1 MTLALKDLRP
11 EFQPMFRL
19 AWPVVLSEIGW
30 MMMGIVDTIMVGRV
44 SPEAIGGVSIGS
56 VLHFTVAVFGMGV
69 LLGLDTLV
77 SQAFGGR
84 QLNECHA
91 WLLHAVYLCFGLLV
105 PLTLLLLLF
114 LPLLPAWGIH
124 PAILRETIPYF
135 RALIWGLL
143 PLLLFSSF
151 RRYLQAMNQVKP
163 ILFAMISANLV
174 NAFGNWVLIFG
185 KLGAPEMGAEGA
197 GWSTTLSRVYMMA
210 VLLAAIVWHERRER
224 TGLWKTSLKFEL
236 ARIRRLLSLGCPAAM
251 QTVLEVGVFA
261 AATALAGRL
270 TPVALAAHQIAMQV
284 ASLTFMVP
292 LGMASAGAVRV
303 GQALGRHDPAAAER
317 SGWMALVLGAG
328 FMGLAGLGLL
338 SLPHVVVRIFTVDAA
353 VISLGASLLLLAA
366 VFQLFDGVQVVAT
379 GILRGTGD
387 TQTPMV
393 CNFIGHWLIG
403 LPVSYVFCFQMGWG
417 VFGLWIGLSLG
428 LILVGAVLL
437 WVWSRRVVSLKRT
450 WGAAV
455 TEVGP

>member
-1 MTLALKDLRP
+1 
-11 EFQPMFRL
+11 MFKL

-30 MMMGIVDTIMVGRV
+30 MMMGVVDTIMVGRV

-84 QLNECHA
+84 RLDECHA
-91 WLLHAVYLCFGLLV
+91 WLLHGVYLSFGLLV

-114 LPLLPAWGIH
+114 FPLLPTWGIH
-124 PAILRETIPYF
+124 PAVLREAIPYLK
-135 RALIWGLL
+135 AVNWGLL
-143 PLLLFSSF
+143 PLLLFCSC

-163 ILFAMISANLV
+163 ILFAMISANLM

-185 KLGAPEMGAEGA
+185 KLGALAMGAEGA
-197 GWSTTLSRVYMMA
+197 GWSTTLSRIYMMA
-210 VLLAAIVWHERRER
+210 VLLVAIVWHERSTR
-224 TGLWKTSLKFEL
+224 TGLWRTPLKLEL
-236 ARIRRLLSLGCPAAM
+236 VRIWRLLRLGCPAAI
-251 QTVLEVGVFA
+251 QITLEVGVFA

-270 TPVALAAHQIAMQV
+270 IPVALAAHQIAMQI

-303 GQALGRHDPAAAER
+303 GQALGRHDPEAAEH

-338 SLPHVVVRIFTVDAA
+338 LMPRVIMRIFTVDDS
-353 VISLGASLLLLAA
+353 VITLGASLLLLAA
-366 VFQLFDGVQVVAT
+366 VFQLFDGIQVVAT

-387 TQTPMV
+387 TRTPMV

-403 LPVSYVFCFQMGWG
+403 LPVGYVFCFLMGWG
-417 VFGLWIGLSLG
+417 VFGLWIGLSAG
-428 LILVGAVLL
+428 LILVGLVLL
-437 WVWSRRVVSLKRT
+437 RVWSRKVVSLKRT
-450 WGAAV
+450 WGVAV
-455 TEVGP
+455 PEAVP

>member
-1 MTLALKDLRP
+1 
-11 EFQPMFRL
+11 MFKL

-30 MMMGIVDTIMVGRV
+30 MMMGVVDTIMVGRV

-84 QLNECHA
+84 RLDECHA
-91 WLLHAVYLCFGLLV
+91 WLLHGVYLSFGLLV

-114 LPLLPAWGIH
+114 FPLLPVWGID
-124 PAILRETIPYF
+124 PAVLQQTFPYF
-135 RALIWGLL
+135 TALLWGLL
-143 PLLLFSSF
+143 PLLLFCSF
-151 RRYLQAMNQVKP
+151 RRYLQAVNQVKP

-174 NAFGNWVLIFG
+174 NAFGNWILIFG
-185 KLGAPEMGAEGA
+185 KLGAPAMGAEGA

-210 VLLAAIVWHERRER
+210 VLLVAIIWHERRER
-224 TGLWKTSLKFEL
+224 MGLWQTRLKLEP
-236 ARIRRLLSLGCPAAM
+236 ARLGRLLRLGCPAAM
-251 QTVLEVGVFA
+251 QIVLEVGVFA

-303 GQALGRHDPAAAER
+303 GQALGRHDLEAAEH
-317 SGWMALVLGAG
+317 SGWMALMLGAG

-338 SLPHVVVRIFTVDAA
+338 SIPRIIMRIFTVDVA
-353 VISLGASLLLLAA
+353 VISVGASLLLLAA
-366 VFQLFDGVQVVAT
+366 VFQLFDGVQVVTT

-387 TQTPMV
+387 TRTPMV
-393 CNFIGHWLIG
+393 CNLIGHWLIG
-403 LPVSYVFCFQMGWG
+403 LPVGYMFCFLMGWG
-417 VFGLWIGLSLG
+417 VLGLWIGLSLG

-450 WGAAV
+450 WGAVVASSS
-455 TEVGP
+455 GCP

>member
-1 MTLALKDLRP
+1 
-11 EFQPMFRL
+11 
-19 AWPVVLSEIGW
+19 
-30 MMMGIVDTIMVGRV
+30 MMMGVVDTIMVGRV

-56 VLHFTVAVFGMGV
+56 VLHFTVAVFGMGM

-91 WLLHAVYLCFGLLV
+91 WLLHGVFLSFGLLV
-105 PLTLLLLLF
+105 PLTLFLLLF
-114 LPLLPAWGIH
+114 FPLLPVWGIH
-124 PAILRETIPYF
+124 PAVLPETIPYF

-143 PLLLFSSF
+143 PLLLVSSF
-151 RRYLQAMNQVKP
+151 RHYLQAMNQVKP
-163 ILFAMISANLV
+163 ILFATISANLV

-185 KLGAPEMGAEGA
+185 NLGAPALGAEGA
-197 GWSTTLSRVYMMA
+197 GWSTTLARVYMMA
-210 VLLAAIVWHERRER
+210 VLLVAILWHESRKH
-224 TGLWKTSLKFEL
+224 TGLWQTPLRLEL
-236 ARIRRLLSLGCPAAM
+236 ARIRRLVALGSPAAM
-251 QTVLEVGVFA
+251 QTMLEVGVFA
-261 AATALAGRL
+261 IATALAGQL
-270 TPVALAAHQIAMQV
+270 IPAALAAHQIAMQV

-303 GQALGRHDPAAAER
+303 GQALGRHDPEGAER
-317 SGWMALVLGAG
+317 SGWMALALGAG
-328 FMGLAGLGLL
+328 FMGLAGLGLVFMR
-338 SLPHVVVRIFTVDAA
+338 HVIMRIFTVDAA
-353 VISLGASLLLLAA
+353 VISLGASLLSLAA
-366 VFQLFDGVQVVAT
+366 VFQLFDGIQVVAT

-387 TQTPMV
+387 TRTPMV

-450 WGAAV
+450 WGTAV

>member
-1 MTLALKDLRP
+1 
-11 EFQPMFRL
+11 MFKL

-30 MMMGIVDTIMVGRV
+30 MMMGVVDTIMVGRV

-56 VLHFTVAVFGMGV
+56 VLYFTVAVFGMGV

-84 QLNECHA
+84 RLDECHA
-91 WLLHAVYLCFGLLV
+91 WLLHGVCLSFGLLV
-105 PLTLLLLLF
+105 PLTFLLLLF
-114 LPLLPAWGIH
+114 FPLLPAWGIH
-124 PAILRETIPYF
+124 PVVLREAIPYLK
-135 RALIWGLL
+135 ALVWGLL
-143 PLLLFSSF
+143 PLLLFCSF

-163 ILFAMISANLV
+163 ILFAMISANLM

-185 KLGAPEMGAEGA
+185 KLGAPAMGAEGA
-197 GWSTTLSRVYMMA
+197 GWSTTLSRVYMMV
-210 VLLAAIVWHERRER
+210 VLLVAIVWHESREG
-224 TGLWKTSLKFEL
+224 TGLWQTPLTLEP
-236 ARIRRLLSLGCPAAM
+236 ARIWRLLGLGFPAAM
-251 QTVLEVGVFA
+251 QITLEVGVFA

-270 TPVALAAHQIAMQV
+270 IPVALAAHQIAMQV

-303 GQALGRHDPAAAER
+303 GQALGRHDPEAAER

-328 FMGLAGLGLL
+328 FMGLAGLGML
-338 SLPHVVVRIFTVDAA
+338 SLPRVIMRIFTVDTG
-353 VISLGASLLLLAA
+353 VITLGASLLLLAA

-387 TQTPMV
+387 TRTPMV

>member
-1 MTLALKDLRP
+1 
-11 EFQPMFRL
+11 MFKL

-30 MMMGIVDTIMVGRV
+30 MMMGVVDTIMVGRV
-44 SPEAIGGVSIGS
+44 SPEAIGGVSVGS

-84 QLNECHA
+84 RLDECHA
-91 WLLHAVYLCFGLLV
+91 WLLHGVYLSFGLLV

-114 LPLLPAWGIH
+114 FPLLPAWGIH
-124 PAILRETIPYF
+124 PAVLRETIPYF

-174 NAFGNWVLIFG
+174 NVFGNWVLIFG
-185 KLGAPEMGAEGA
+185 KLGAPAMGAEGA
-197 GWSTTLSRVYMMA
+197 GWSTTVSRTYMMA
-210 VLLAAIVWHERRER
+210 VLLVAIVWHERRER
-224 TGLWKTSLKFEL
+224 TGLWRTPLKLEL
-236 ARIRRLLSLGCPAAM
+236 TRIWRLLRLGCPAAM
-251 QTVLEVGVFA
+251 QITMEVGVFA

-303 GQALGRHDPAAAER
+303 GQALGRHDPEAAEH

-338 SLPHVVVRIFTVDAA
+338 SIPPVIMRIFTVDAA

-387 TQTPMV
+387 TRTPMV

-403 LPVSYVFCFQMGWG
+403 LPVGYVFCFLMGWG

-428 LILVGAVLL
+428 LISVGAVLL
-437 WVWSRRVVSLKRT
+437 WVWSRRVVSLKRQ

-455 TEVGP
+455 TS

>member
-1 MTLALKDLRP
+1 
-11 EFQPMFRL
+11 MFRL

-30 MMMGIVDTIMVGRV
+30 MMMGVVDTIMVGRV

-84 QLNECHA
+84 RLEECHA
-91 WLLHAVYLCFGLLV
+91 WLLHGIYLSFGLLV

-114 LPLLPAWGIH
+114 FPLLPVLGID
-124 PAILRETIPYF
+124 PAVLQQTFPYF
-135 RALIWGLL
+135 SALLWGLL
-143 PLLLFSSF
+143 PLLLFCSF
-151 RRYLQAMNQVKP
+151 RRYLQAVNQVKP

-174 NAFGNWVLIFG
+174 NAFGNWILIFG
-185 KLGAPEMGAEGA
+185 KLGAPAMGAEGA

-210 VLLAAIVWHERRER
+210 VLLVAIIWHERRER
-224 TGLWKTSLKFEL
+224 LGLWQTPLKLEPT
-236 ARIRRLLSLGCPAAM
+236 RIGRLLRLGFPAAM
-251 QTVLEVGVFA
+251 QITLEVGVFA

-270 TPVALAAHQIAMQV
+270 APVALAAHQIAMQV

-303 GQALGRHDPAAAER
+303 GQALGRHDPEAAEH

-338 SLPHVVVRIFTVDAA
+338 SIPRIIMRIFTVDVA

-366 VFQLFDGVQVVAT
+366 VFQLFDGVQVVTT

-387 TQTPMV
+387 TRTPMI
-393 CNFIGHWLIG
+393 CNLIGHWLIG
-403 LPVSYVFCFQMGWG
+403 LPIGYFFCFLMGWG

-428 LILVGAVLL
+428 LILVGVVLL
-437 WVWSRRVVSLKRT
+437 WVWSRKVVSLKKT
-450 WGAAV
+450 WSAV
-455 TEVGP
+455 PT

>member
-1 MTLALKDLRP
+1 VTLALKDLRS
-11 EFQPMFRL
+11 EFRPMFKL

-30 MMMGIVDTIMVGRV
+30 MMMGVVDTIMVGRV

-56 VLHFTVAVFGMGV
+56 VLYFTVAVFGMGV

-84 QLNECHA
+84 RLDECHA
-91 WLLHAVYLCFGLLV
+91 WLLHAVYLSFGLLV

-114 LPLLPAWGIH
+114 FPLLPVWGID
-124 PAILRETIPYF
+124 PAVLQQTFPYF
-135 RALIWGLL
+135 KALLWGLL
-143 PLLLFSSF
+143 PLLLFCSF
-151 RRYLQAMNQVKP
+151 RRYLQAVNQVKP
-163 ILFAMISANLV
+163 ILFAIISANLV
-174 NAFGNWVLIFG
+174 NAFGNWILIFG
-185 KLGAPEMGAEGA
+185 KLGAPAMGAEGA

-210 VLLAAIVWHERRER
+210 VLLVAILWHERRER
-224 TGLWKTSLKFEL
+224 TGLWQTPLKLEV
-236 ARIRRLLSLGCPAAM
+236 ARLWRLMRLGLPAAM
-251 QTVLEVGVFA
+251 QITLEVGVFA

-270 TPVALAAHQIAMQV
+270 APVALAAHQIAMQV

-292 LGMASAGAVRV
+292 LGVASAGAVRV
-303 GQALGRHDPAAAER
+303 GQALGRHDPEAAEH
-317 SGWMALVLGAG
+317 SGWMALMLGAG

-338 SLPHVVVRIFTVDAA
+338 SIPRIIMRIFTVDVA
-353 VISLGASLLLLAA
+353 VISVGASLLLLAA
-366 VFQLFDGVQVVAT
+366 VFQLFDGVQVVTT

-387 TQTPMV
+387 TRTPMV
-393 CNFIGHWLIG
+393 CNLIGHWLIG
-403 LPVSYVFCFQMGWG
+403 LPVGYMFCFLMGWG

-437 WVWSRRVVSLKRT
+437 WVWSRRVVSIKRT

-455 TEVGP
+455 AS

>member
-1 MTLALKDLRP
+1 MTVVWKDLRS
-11 EFQPMFRL
+11 EFRPMFKL

-30 MMMGIVDTIMVGRV
+30 MMMGVVDTIMVGRV
-44 SPEAIGGVSIGS
+44 SPEAIGGVSVGS

-77 SQAFGGR
+77 SQSFGGR
-84 QLNECHA
+84 RLDECHA
-91 WLLHAVYLCFGLLV
+91 WLLHGVYLSFAVLV
-105 PLTLLLLLF
+105 PLTFLLLLF
-114 LPLLPAWGIH
+114 FPFLPAWGIH
-124 PAILRETIPYF
+124 PAVLREAIPYF
-135 RALIWGLL
+135 GALNWGLL
-143 PLLLFSSF
+143 PLLLFCSF

-163 ILFAMISANLV
+163 IMFAMISANLM

-185 KLGAPEMGAEGA
+185 KLGAPAMGAEGA

-210 VLLAAIVWHERRER
+210 VLLVAIVFHERRER
-224 TGLWKTSLKFEL
+224 TGLWRTPLKLEP
-236 ARIRRLLSLGCPAAM
+236 ARIGHLLQLGCPAAM
-251 QTVLEVGVFA
+251 QITLEVGVFA

-303 GQALGRHDPAAAER
+303 GQALGRHDPEAAEH
-317 SGWMALVLGAG
+317 SGWMALMLGAG
-328 FMGLAGLGLL
+328 FMGLAGLGLV
-338 SLPHVVVRIFTVDAA
+338 SMPQFIMRIFTVDAA

-366 VFQLFDGVQVVAT
+366 VFQLFDGVQVVTT

-387 TQTPMV
+387 TRTPMV
-393 CNFIGHWLIG
+393 CNLIGHWLIG
-403 LPVSYVFCFQMGWG
+403 LPIGYVFCFLMAWG

-428 LILVGAVLL
+428 LILVGVVLL
-437 WVWSRRVVSLKRT
+437 GVWSRTVVGLKKT
-450 WGAAV
+450 WSAAP
-455 TEVGP
+455 T

>member
-1 MTLALKDLRP
+1 VTVAWKDLRS
-11 EFQPMFRL
+11 EFRPMFKL

-30 MMMGIVDTIMVGRV
+30 MMMGVVDTIMVGRV
-44 SPEAIGGVSIGS
+44 SPEAIGGVSVGS

-84 QLNECHA
+84 RLDECHA
-91 WLLHAVYLCFGLLV
+91 WLLHGVYLSVGLLV
-105 PLTLLLLLF
+105 PLTFLLLLF
-114 LPLLPAWGIH
+114 FPFLPAWGIH
-124 PAILRETIPYF
+124 PAVLREAIPYF
-135 RALIWGLL
+135 RALNWGLL
-143 PLLLFSSF
+143 PLLLFCSF

-163 ILFAMISANLV
+163 IMFAMISANLM

-185 KLGAPEMGAEGA
+185 KLGAPAMGAEGA

-210 VLLAAIVWHERRER
+210 VLLVAIVFHERRER
-224 TGLWKTSLKFEL
+224 TGLWRTPLKLEP
-236 ARIRRLLSLGCPAAM
+236 ARIGHLLQLGCPAAM
-251 QTVLEVGVFA
+251 QITLEVGVFA

-303 GQALGRHDPAAAER
+303 GQALGRHDPEAAEH
-317 SGWMALVLGAG
+317 SGWMALMLGAG
-328 FMGLAGLGLL
+328 FMGLAGLGLV
-338 SLPHVVVRIFTVDAA
+338 SMPQFIMRIFTVDAA

-366 VFQLFDGVQVVAT
+366 VFQLFDGVQVVTT

-387 TQTPMV
+387 TRTPMV
-393 CNFIGHWLIG
+393 CNLIGHWLIG
-403 LPVSYVFCFQMGWG
+403 LPIGYVFCFLMAWG

-428 LILVGAVLL
+428 LILVGVVLL
-437 WVWSRRVVSLKRT
+437 GVWSRTVVGLKKT
-450 WGAAV
+450 WSAAP
-455 TEVGP
+455 T

>member
-1 MTLALKDLRP
+1 
-11 EFQPMFRL
+11 MFKL

-30 MMMGIVDTIMVGRV
+30 MMMGVVDTIMVGRV

-84 QLNECHA
+84 RLDECHA
-91 WLLHAVYLCFGLLV
+91 WLLHGIYLSLGLLV
-105 PLTLLLLLF
+105 PLTFLLLLF
-114 LPLLPAWGIH
+114 FPLLPAWGIH
-124 PAILRETIPYF
+124 PAVLHDTIPYLK
-135 RALIWGLL
+135 ALNWGLL
-143 PLLLFSSF
+143 PLLLFCSF

-163 ILFAMISANLV
+163 ILLAMVSANLM
-174 NAFGNWVLIFG
+174 NALGNWVLIFG
-185 KLGAPEMGAEGA
+185 KLGAPAMGAEGS
-197 GWSTTLSRVYMMA
+197 GWSTTVSRVYMMT

-224 TGLWKTSLKFEL
+224 TGLWQTPLRLERV
-236 ARIRRLLSLGCPAAM
+236 RIWRLLRLGCPAAM
-251 QTVLEVGVFA
+251 QIVLEVGVFA
-261 AATALAGRL
+261 AATALAARL

-303 GQALGRHDPAAAER
+303 GQALGRHDPEAAEH
-317 SGWMALVLGAG
+317 SGWMALGLGAG

-338 SLPHVVVRIFTVDAA
+338 SMPQFIMRIFTVDAD

-366 VFQLFDGVQVVAT
+366 VFQLFDGVQVVTT

-387 TQTPMV
+387 TRTPMV
-393 CNFIGHWLIG
+393 CNLIGHWLIG
-403 LPVSYVFCFQMGWG
+403 LPVGYVFCFLMGLG

-428 LILVGAVLL
+428 LILVGVVLL
-437 WVWSRRVVSLKRT
+437 WVWSRRVVSLKKK
-450 WGAAV
+450 WGVVAV
-455 TEVGP
+455 L

>member
-1 MTLALKDLRP
+1 MTLALKDLRS
-11 EFQPMFRL
+11 EFRPMFKL

-30 MMMGIVDTIMVGRV
+30 MMMGVVDTIMVGRV

-56 VLHFTVAVFGMGV
+56 VLYFTVAVFGMGV

-84 QLNECHA
+84 RLDECHA
-91 WLLHAVYLCFGLLV
+91 WLLHGVYLSFGLLV

-114 LPLLPAWGIH
+114 FPLLPVWGID
-124 PAILRETIPYF
+124 PAVLQQTFPYF
-135 RALIWGLL
+135 TALLWGLL
-143 PLLLFSSF
+143 PLLLFCSF
-151 RRYLQAMNQVKP
+151 RRYLQAVNQVKP

-174 NAFGNWVLIFG
+174 NAFGNWILIFG
-185 KLGAPEMGAEGA
+185 KLGAPAMGAEGA

-210 VLLAAIVWHERRER
+210 VLLVAIIWHERRER
-224 TGLWKTSLKFEL
+224 MGLWQTRLKLEP
-236 ARIRRLLSLGCPAAM
+236 ARLGRLLRLGCPAAM
-251 QTVLEVGVFA
+251 QIVLEVGVFA

-303 GQALGRHDPAAAER
+303 GQALGRHDLEAAEH
-317 SGWMALVLGAG
+317 SGWMALMLGAG

-338 SLPHVVVRIFTVDAA
+338 SIPRIIMRIFTVDVA
-353 VISLGASLLLLAA
+353 VISVGASLLLLAA
-366 VFQLFDGVQVVAT
+366 VFQLFDGVQVVTT

-387 TQTPMV
+387 TRTPMV
-393 CNFIGHWLIG
+393 CNLVGHWLIG
-403 LPVSYVFCFQMGWG
+403 LPVGYMFCFLMGWG

-450 WGAAV
+450 WGAVVAS
-455 TEVGP
+455 